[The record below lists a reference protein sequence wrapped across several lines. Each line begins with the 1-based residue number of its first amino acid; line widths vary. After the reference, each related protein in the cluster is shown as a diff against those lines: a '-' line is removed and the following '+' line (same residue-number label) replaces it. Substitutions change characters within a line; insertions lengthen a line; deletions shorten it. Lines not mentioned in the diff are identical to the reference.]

1 MLARAY
7 SISLSGMRSAK
18 DPKIILQMPSSMLEE
33 VDDFQFANRIESR
46 AEAIRQ
52 LVQRSLDAVAKT
64 ALPPKRQARRSA

>member
-1 MLARAY
+1 
-7 SISLSGMRSAK
+7 MRGAK

-33 VDDFQFANRIESR
+33 VDDFRFANRIESR

-64 ALPPKRQARRSA
+64 APSPERQARRA